1 MTKTTYITIGKI
13 GAPHGVR
20 GWVKVQAFSEHGP
33 EAILDYLPWFVS
45 IADAPF
51 KPIKLESAHAHGKG
65 LLAKF
70 KGFDSPEVARALTNA
85 LLGVPRAQLPA
96 PAENEYYW
104 SDLIGLTVINQDG
117 TVYGKVIS
125 LLETGSNDVLVVK
138 GDKEHGIPFLLGSV
152 IRKVDLEKQ
161 EIHVDWELI

>member
-20 GWVKVQAFSEHGP
+20 GWTKVQAFSEHGP
-33 EAILDYLPWFVS
+33 EAILDYLPWL
-45 IADAPF
+45 IAIGGAPF

-70 KGFDSPEVARALTNA
+70 EGYDSPEAVRALTNA
-85 LLGVPRAQLPA
+85 LLGVPRSQLPP
-96 PAENEYYW
+96 PAAEEYYW

-117 TVYGKVIS
+117 AVYGKVIS

-138 GDKEHGIPFLLGSV
+138 GEKEHGIPFLLGSV
-152 IRKVDLEKQ
+152 IQKVDLEKQ